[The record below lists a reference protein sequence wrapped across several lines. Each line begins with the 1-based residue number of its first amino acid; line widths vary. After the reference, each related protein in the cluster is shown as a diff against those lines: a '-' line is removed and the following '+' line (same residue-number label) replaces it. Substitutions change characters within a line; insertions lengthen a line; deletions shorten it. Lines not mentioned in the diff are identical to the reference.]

1 MTQGIR
7 EGAER
12 ARKIVRDLR
21 VFARSQDDVWQ
32 PVDLH
37 EEIESSLT
45 LLNHLL
51 KDRVTVHRKLGEL
64 PHVECIRSSID
75 QVFLNLLAN
84 AAQAIEGPGAIT
96 IETRREDDM
105 AVISIADTG
114 PGIAPDVIG
123 RVFDPFFTT
132 KTVGEGTGLGLS
144 ISYEIVKKH
153 GGEILAESPA
163 ARRRGLHGAPPHRP
177 QGSGVT
183 AEATVLLVDDEVRV
197 LDSLEALLAMDY
209 RVLRAE
215 RPEAALDLLAAEP
228 VALVI
233 SDQRMPG
240 MTGTE
245 FLARCREVSP
255 EAVRVLLTAFTDAD
269 ALMESI
275 NAANI
280 YHFIL
285 KPWDPTELVHTVRR
299 GVERHRLAAEREQL
313 VRDLAAKNTDLEA
326 TLVDLRLTQD
336 RVLREAAVRA
346 QLQRYVSPRLA
357 EMALGNPGLLDGPGD
372 WREATV
378 LFADIRGYTRLIET
392 TPGPVVIRL
401 LDGYL
406 NEMIEVIFRH
416 QGTVEQLIGD
426 EIVVLFGV
434 TEDAADAPGR
444 AVRAAI
450 DMVAAVR
457 GLSKRWAADGLP
469 RFDIGV
475 GIASGPVMAGTIGS
489 AERRELIVVGRPMI
503 AAARIQ
509 RMTRLFEAHIIAAES
524 TFRDVEALVRHRE
537 LGSPKLKGLKDRE
550 TLYEILGM
558 REPASTAP

>member
-1 MTQGIR
+1 
-7 EGAER
+7 
-12 ARKIVRDLR
+12 
-21 VFARSQDDVWQ
+21 
-32 PVDLH
+32 
-37 EEIESSLT
+37 
-45 LLNHLL
+45 
-51 KDRVTVHRKLGEL
+51 
-64 PHVECIRSSID
+64 
-75 QVFLNLLAN
+75 
-84 AAQAIEGPGAIT
+84 
-96 IETRREDDM
+96 
-105 AVISIADTG
+105 
-114 PGIAPDVIG
+114 
-123 RVFDPFFTT
+123 
-132 KTVGEGTGLGLS
+132 
-144 ISYEIVKKH
+144 
-153 GGEILAESPA
+153 
-163 ARRRGLHGAPPHRP
+163 
-177 QGSGVT
+177 VT
-183 AEATVLLVDDEVRV
+183 AEATVLVVDDEARV
-197 LDSLEALLAMDY
+197 LDSLEALLAMDH

-215 RPEAALDLLAAEP
+215 RPERALELLASEP
-228 VALVI
+228 VAVVI

-245 FLARCREVSP
+245 LLARCREVAP
-255 EAVRVLLTAFTDAD
+255 EAARVLLTAFTDAD
-269 ALMESI
+269 ALMASI

-299 GVERHRLAAEREQL
+299 GVERYRLAAERERL

-326 TLVDLRLTQD
+326 TLADLRATQD

-357 EMALGNPGLLDGPGD
+357 EMAIDNPALLDGLGD

-392 TPGPVVIRL
+392 TPGPVVIGL

-406 NEMIEVIFRH
+406 NRMIEVIFRH

-434 TEDAADAPGR
+434 TEGAADAPGR
-444 AVRAAI
+444 AVRAAL

-457 GLSKRWAADGLP
+457 ELSARWAADGQP

-489 AERRELIVVGRPMI
+489 AQRRELIVVGRPMI

-509 RMTRLFEAHIIAAES
+509 RMTRLFEAHIIAAQS
-524 TFRDVEALVRHRE
+524 TFRDVGDLVRHRE

-550 TLYEILGM
+550 TLYEILGL
-558 REPASTAP
+558 REPAAALP